1 MKRKNIVFIALFI
14 VLLVTGCQQAN
25 DSTEYKDI
33 PARPNPPTAISDFA
47 NVIDDDLQSKY
58 ETELTQLEKNTSIAV
73 VVVTVETIGDNYG
86 SIEDYAR
93 ALFNTWGIG
102 HKGSNSGI
110 LLIFAMEEHKV
121 RIETGYGMEEFLT
134 DASSGQIINHN
145 IVPYFKA
152 GDKRKGFDE
161 GISTLISFIHTQV
174 PSTDQRVLI
183 QKQHEKEK
191 QDQKEAQAHVINIII
206 VIALVMVALV
216 LIFFGYRGIV
226 RRKKFNDAKKAAY
239 LAAENLSKKIASIN
253 PAMIAAK
260 EQHDKYPAWAGK
272 EAERYRKE
280 IRKLMEEME
289 VDLKD
294 AKDKIEEDP
303 AAAVGIMDVL
313 YENYQKAE
321 ASYYKSVNALP
332 VKIKFYEE
340 NAPDKQQEAYVLLIT
355 LKDRIIDLQDKQH
368 YLIFKDDEEVYNL
381 LQKEYESLG
390 ATTDPKALFDASSI
404 LLEKVNKQLSSIE
417 SELQMIVRNTER
429 IAEVKKQISETI
441 PGIFAAAR
449 KALEYLMKHAVKE
462 VWNELQGNIT
472 RAEQGLSTLN
482 AKVKQAED
490 YNTMA
495 IQRFVES
502 ESILNSIQEQITR
515 NVVLLTLITTQHES
529 WTKAVETIPALLNEA
544 KQYVEK
550 ALKKIKD
557 SDVTDQ
563 AKRKAKQA
571 SSDLQNAQ
579 TLLNLILQAALLT
592 KVVEQAKEAIH
603 KADADIYEAEEARKR
618 ARKKRNSSVYS
629 SSYSSSYSGGGF
641 SSGNSGGGGG
651 GFGGFGGG
659 MSGGGGATGSW

>member
-1 MKRKNIVFIALFI
+1 MKRKKLVFIVLFI
-14 VLLVTGCQQAN
+14 VLVVTGCQQ
-25 DSTEYKDI
+25 STDPAGYKDI

-58 ETELTQLEKNTSIAV
+58 ETKLMQLEKNTSIAV

-110 LLIFAMEEHKV
+110 LLIFAMQEHKV

-174 PSTDQRVLI
+174 PSSDQRVLI

-191 QDQKEAQAHVINIII
+191 QDQKEAQSHVINIVI
-206 VIALVMVALV
+206 VTALVMVALV

-239 LAAENLSKKIASIN
+239 LAAENLSKKISSIN

-260 EQHDKYPAWAGK
+260 EQHDKYPAWAKK
-272 EAERYRKE
+272 EADRYRKE

-289 VDLKD
+289 VDLKE

-303 AAAVGIMDVL
+303 AAAIGIMDLL

-321 ASYYKSVNALP
+321 VSYHKSVNALP
-332 VKIKFYEE
+332 QKIKFYEE
-340 NAPDKQQEAYVLLIT
+340 SAPHKQSETFIALIA
-355 LKDRIIDLQDKQH
+355 LKERIIDLQDKQH
-368 YLIFKDDEEVYNL
+368 YTIFKDDEEVYHL
-381 LQKEYESLG
+381 LQKEYELLG
-390 ATTDPKALFDASSI
+390 ETKDPKALFDASSM
-404 LLEKVNKQLSSIE
+404 LLEKINKQMRSIE
-417 SELQMIVRNTER
+417 NELQTVIRNTER
-429 IAEVKKQISETI
+429 IAEVKKQTTETI
-441 PGIFAAAR
+441 SGIFTTAKNSLA
-449 KALEYLMKHAVKE
+449 YLMQYAVKE

-472 RAEQGLSTLN
+472 RAEQGLSTLE
-482 AKVKQAED
+482 AKIKEAEE
-490 YNTMA
+490 YNTMTT
-495 IQRFVES
+495 QRFVES

-515 NVVLLTLITTQHES
+515 NVALLMLVATQHEA
-529 WTKAVETIPALLNEA
+529 WTQAVEALPALLNEA
-544 KQYVEK
+544 NQYVDK

-557 SDVTDQ
+557 SDVENA
-563 AKRKAKQA
+563 AKQKAKQA
-571 SSDLQNAQ
+571 ASDLQNAQ
-579 TLLNLILQAALLT
+579 TLSNLILQAALLA
-592 KVVEQAKEAIH
+592 KVITQAKEALK
-603 KADADIYEAEEARKR
+603 KAESDISDAENARAR

-641 SSGNSGGGGG
+641 SSGNSGGGS